1 MANFD
6 DGAQDAL
13 NKMARACKRG
23 TGCHLTREEIQSLN
37 LTTIGELWAQ
47 DDPRMASPT
56 TSQQNK
62 GDGNAD
68 QA

>member
-13 NKMARACKRG
+13 NKMARAQRRG
-23 TGCHLTREEIQSLN
+23 TGCHLTADQIQSLY

-47 DDPRMASPT
+47 DDPRKTDDGSAKT
-56 TSQQNK
+56 Q
-62 GDGNAD
+62 GDA
-68 QA
+68 A